1 MESLMDTSVQDLPR
15 SGNFVANITRALLT
29 RKEAARY
36 LNVAVQTLAQWACT
50 GRVSLPFYKIGRKA
64 MYKIC
69 DLEAF
74 INANGR
80 GGNHA

>member
-1 MESLMDTSVQDLPR
+1 MNTSAQTQA
-15 SGNFVANITRALLT
+15 GNGTFSAFRASALLT

-69 DLEAF
+69 DLDAF
-74 INANGR
+74 IASNGQGGTNA
-80 GGNHA
+80 

>member
-1 MESLMDTSVQDLPR
+1 MLTPEQVLPR
-15 SGNFVANITRALLT
+15 SRTLVANLVTSGLLT

-74 INANGR
+74 IIANGR

>member
-1 MESLMDTSVQDLPR
+1 MNSSAQALLR
-15 SGNFVANITRALLT
+15 SGTLVENLISSGLLT

-36 LNVAVQTLAQWACT
+36 LNVAAQTLAQWACT

-64 MYKIC
+64 MYKKC

-74 INANGR
+74 IIANGH

>member
-1 MESLMDTSVQDLPR
+1 MITSVQDHAR
-15 SGNFVANITRALLT
+15 SGTLVASLLTSALLT

-36 LNVAVQTLAQWACT
+36 LNVATQTLAQWACS

-69 DLEAF
+69 DLDAF
-74 INANGR
+74 IAANGH